1 MAADEVKQTSEQQMR
16 TLQFNDKVSRLNRE
30 FIRQLQEWYKQ
41 CAHYDFSNSV
51 KSYLEHMK
59 RLDEMYSGKP
69 TPKST
74 STVGTP
80 TASTGRVIAKAK
92 RRIEGTTPRDELNNS
107 VKVSTPSGAP
117 PRLSLGDVSVIKP
130 NLDATLTVPTPKAS
144 ESSAASEHAS
154 GSGGGGR
161 KRAIRGGGPAGGAET
176 VVFRGSDVSTVSSSA
191 AVLPTTTLPKPTP
204 GFWSSQKRDS
214 DINDKSKPTFTFG
227 SSKVT
232 NSTEQDNNFLK
243 VPPVTFGNGKPL
255 TFGTSKD
262 EKSDSSAG
270 TFGASKKDEGSK
282 EKNQSTLSPTSSISF
297 GAKKAEEDSEKKPAL
312 SFPSFGSKKDGEEAE
327 KKPQLSFPSFGSK
340 QEEKKPTLSFPSF
353 GNAKD
358 DKKEGENRPALSFP
372 SFGSSTTSTAPT
384 GGLQF
389 SFGTLPKSSN
399 EGEKG
404 DDEGEYVPP
413 KAEVVEFEEPG
424 ATFSSKCSVFKLV
437 DKQYTKLG
445 VGMLHL
451 KEVDGKKSVLV
462 RAATAIGTVWI
473 NALMNKTMKAVKADE
488 KGEKIRLICP
498 ASEKEICTYVIR
510 FPSTKEASKVLGEI
524 EAAAK

>member
-74 STVGTP
+74 TTVGTP
-80 TASTGRVIAKAK
+80 TASTGRVIAKLPTA
-92 RRIEGTTPRDELNNS
+92 LNGF
-107 VKVSTPSGAP
+107 SGFETAVDSCSWGEVQ
-117 PRLSLGDVSVIKP
+117 RDVSVIKP

-176 VVFRGSDVSTVSSSA
+176 VVFRGSETSTNEHPSGSGGGGRKRAIRGGGPAGGAETVVFRGSDISTVSSSA

-282 EKNQSTLSPTSSISF
+282 EKNSYNSQSTLSPTSSISF
-297 GAKKAEEDSEKKPAL
+297 GAKKAEEDSEKKPTL

-327 KKPQLSFPSFGSK
+327 KKPQLSFPTFGSKQEEKKPTLSFPSFGSAKDDKKEGENRPQLSFPSFGSK

-372 SFGSSTTSTAPT
+372 SFGSSTTSAAPT

-404 DDEGEYVPP
+404 DGE
-413 KAEVVEFEEPG
+413 
-424 ATFSSKCSVFKLV
+424 
-437 DKQYTKLG
+437 
-445 VGMLHL
+445 
-451 KEVDGKKSVLV
+451 
-462 RAATAIGTVWI
+462 
-473 NALMNKTMKAVKADE
+473 
-488 KGEKIRLICP
+488 
-498 ASEKEICTYVIR
+498 
-510 FPSTKEASKVLGEI
+510 
-524 EAAAK
+524 

>member
-1 MAADEVKQTSEQQMR
+1 MAADGVKQTSEQQMR

-69 TPKST
+69 LPKA
-74 STVGTP
+74 VGTETP
-80 TASTGRVIAKAK
+80 TASASGRVIAKAK
-92 RRIEGTTPRDELNNS
+92 RRIEGSANRDELNNS

-117 PRLSLGDVSVIKP
+117 PRFSLGDVSVIKP
-130 NLDATLTVPTPKAS
+130 NMDVTLTVPTPKAA
-144 ESSAASEHAS
+144 ESCTTKENT
-154 GSGGGGR
+154 GSGGGR

-176 VVFRGSDVSTVSSSA
+176 VVFRGSDTSAASSSSS

-214 DINDKSKPTFTFG
+214 NINDTSKPTFTFG
-227 SSKVT
+227 SSKIS

-243 VPPVTFGNGKPL
+243 VPPVSFGNGKPL
-255 TFGTSKD
+255 NFSASKDDKSAPSTESTGSRGIRKNDEDNSEKKSPLSFPTFG
-262 EKSDSSAG
+262 
-270 TFGASKKDEGSK
+270 SKKDDDG
-282 EKNQSTLSPTSSISF
+282 
-297 GAKKAEEDSEKKPAL
+297 SEKKSQLSFPTFGSKQESDSEGKKYILWTVL
-312 SFPSFGSKKDGEEAE
+312 SFPSFGSAKDE
-327 KKPQLSFPSFGSK
+327 QK
-340 QEEKKPTLSFPSF
+340 QDEKKPTLSFPSF
-353 GNAKD
+353 G
-358 DKKEGENRPALSFP
+358 S
-372 SFGSSTTSTAPT
+372 TSTNTAPS

-389 SFGTLPKSSN
+389 SFGSLPKSSS
-399 EGEKG
+399 EGQKG
-404 DDEGEYVPP
+404 DGSVPDEEEYVPP
-413 KAEVVEFEEPG
+413 KVEAVEFEEPG

-437 DKQYTKLG
+437 EKQYTKLG

-462 RAATAIGTVWI
+462 RAATAIGTVWV

-488 KGEKIRLICP
+488 KGEKIRLLCP
-498 ASEKEICTYVIR
+498 ASEKEISTYVIR
-510 FPSTKEASKVLGEI
+510 FPSTKEATKVLDEI
-524 EAAAK
+524 EAASK